1 MIVHVIKSNNFSI
14 ISNAVLQNQELSW
27 EARGLAAYL
36 LSLPDTWRVREE
48 HLIHAA
54 PNGRTAVRRTM
65 KELQTEGYLHRRR
78 YQDAKGQWH
87 HDVFLLEMPHRC
99 ACHCPKCRN
108 YHADDDAPLF
118 APPPV
123 QNEPT
128 DSLPTAE
135 KPTDRFPTVGKP
147 AVEENTQNKHLKEK
161 GVVVVG
167 VTQPPQTEGRFPSSH
182 AATDDAADDAANSP
196 SLAAPNADLPATTTE
211 TTTTTTTND
220 DTSSAPELPPAI
232 VQEWLDTF
240 GELTTK
246 QEEFLTNRIKGD
258 GADLVLRAIKTTQLN
273 IEAGSTVTFP
283 SGYVRTILTNFNNTI
298 GAGRPLPEPKAT
310 GHRGYNPRQGRS
322 QRSAAP
328 APIDDEQPAG
338 AGAEPID
345 QVATPVDDE
354 QPADQVATPVDDR
367 RAAQQQQMR
376 EQLAAAAE
384 QERIEREKAA
394 IVREH
399 QREADRAAAA
409 ERTRQ
414 EIANR
419 ISGAI
424 EAPDQAERLAA
435 DFLNATPDQHMR
447 NMCLD
452 MLTMKRNQAGK
463 PLTTAEATAILHR
476 RLLATPAA
484 AQNRVTA

>member
-182 AATDDAADDAANSP
+182 AATDDAADDAANAP
-196 SLAAPNADLPATTTE
+196 SLAAPNADLPATTNE

-220 DTSSAPELPPAI
+220 DTSSAPQLPPAI
-232 VQEWLDTF
+232 AQPWIETF

-246 QEEFLTNRIKGD
+246 QQEFLTNRLKGD
-258 GADLVLRAIKTTQLN
+258 GADLVLRAIAEAQKN
-273 IEAGSTVTFP
+273 IEAGTAVKTP
-283 SGYVRTILTNFNNTI
+283 SAYVKGILTNFNNTI
-298 GAGRPLPEPKAT
+298 GAGRPLPEPKEPR
-310 GHRGYNPRQGRS
+310 HRGYNPRQGRS

-328 APIDDEQPAG
+328 APVDQVATPLDDEQPAS
-338 AGAEPID
+338 AGAEPVD
-345 QVATPVDDE
+345 QVATPVDD
-354 QPADQVATPVDDR
+354 PRT
-367 RAAQQQQMR
+367 AQQQQMR
-376 EQLAAAAE
+376 EQLAAAAAQQQKAKDDAAIE
-384 QERIEREKAA
+384 QARQREK
-394 IVREH
+394 
-399 QREADRAAAA
+399 DRAAAA
-409 ERTRQ
+409 QRTREDTVKQ
-414 EIANR
+414 IAA
-419 ISGAI
+419 AI
-424 EAPDQAERLAA
+424 GNEEAAPRVAD
-435 DFLNATPDQHMR
+435 DFLNLHTDPDRRRMG
-447 NMCLD
+447 LEY
-452 MLTMKRNQAGK
+452 LAMKRRTAGQ
-463 PLTTAEATAILHR
+463 PLTIAAATAALHGG
-476 RLLATPAA
+476 LLATPAA

>member
-1 MIVHVIKSNNFSI
+1 MSI
-14 ISNAVLQNQELSW
+14 LEPSNAPADELIEISDARRLPIFIHSELDDLGLTLWAFRVYCHLARRENRQSRDAWPSYSSIARACLQSSYPNAKPETLRRRAIDAVQELVD
-27 EARGLAAYL
+27 RGLVRKATTRNPDGSSGHNHYTLTDPKEWAEGGSAYALRSAYGAAYG
-36 LSLPDTWRVREE
+36 
-48 HLIHAA
+48 AA
-54 PNGRTAVRRTM
+54 TQGTST
-65 KELQTEGYLHRRR
+65 
-78 YQDAKGQWH
+78 
-87 HDVFLLEMPHRC
+87 
-99 ACHCPKCRN
+99 PK
-108 YHADDDAPLF
+108 
-118 APPPV
+118 
-123 QNEPT
+123 T
-128 DSLPTAE
+128 KT
-135 KPTDRFPTVGKP
+135 G
-147 AVEENTQNKHLKEK
+147 
-161 GVVVVG
+161 VVVG
-167 VTQPPQTEGRFPSSH
+167 VLQTPQTEGRFPSTH
-182 AATDDAADDAANSP
+182 AAIDDAADDAANAP
-196 SLAAPNADLPATTTE
+196 SLAATNADLPATTTE

-220 DTSSAPELPPAI
+220 DTSSAPQLPPAI
-232 VQEWLDTF
+232 AQPWIETF

-246 QEEFLTNRIKGD
+246 QQQFLTNRIKGD
-258 GADLVLRAIKTTQLN
+258 GADLVLRAITEAQRN
-273 IEAGSTVTFP
+273 IEAGAAVQKP
-283 SGYVRTILTNFNNTI
+283 AAYVKGILTNFNNTI

-310 GHRGYNPRQGRS
+310 GRRGYNPRQGRS